1 MTVQHL
7 GAHVPSIRASHP
19 SNSMRVVAPRAA
31 VVAHSPA
38 SRRVT
43 SPTAC
48 AGLVSSS
55 SCPSRVLLTSTRTSI
70 HAHQNRPER
79 CVTHFAPDGGS
90 GCVRT
95 GEALSAPDAE
105 GTVHTRRPHHQS
117 PHPRNPPTTRSAP
130 PLTSHAAASLW
141 SWPCCGRVSH
151 PATGIACW
159 CANSHT
165 TPASSARLPSTTS
178 RAMHSRS
185 PRLRAT

>member
-79 CVTHFAPDGGS
+79 CVTHLLPMGDPAAYAQA
-90 GCVRT
+90 R
-95 GEALSAPDAE
+95 LSAPDAE

-130 PLTSHAAASLW
+130 PLTSHAAAKSLVVALLW
-141 SWPCCGRVSH
+141 QGVTPSHRHRMLVCQFTHHARVVS
-151 PATGIACW
+151 
-159 CANSHT
+159 
-165 TPASSARLPSTTS
+165 ASSF
-178 RAMHSRS
+178 HYQ
-185 PRLRAT
+185 